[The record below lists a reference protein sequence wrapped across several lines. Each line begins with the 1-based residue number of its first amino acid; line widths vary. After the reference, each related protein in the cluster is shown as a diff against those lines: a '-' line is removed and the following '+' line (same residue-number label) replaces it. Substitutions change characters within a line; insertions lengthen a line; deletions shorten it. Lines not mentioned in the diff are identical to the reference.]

1 MGNVHHLPD
10 QPHLPNV
17 HLLILGGSS
26 DDRRR
31 LAHTNVPDTHVVV
44 PLDSGTLP
52 FVRAGDVVLPPSP
65 RVLLL
70 HDVECAFPNAQVGGT
85 RLVLT
90 QSTYLLQTW
99 IDRLSDSDCII
110 ATADRAALERCA
122 PEALRGRGPWGAFT
136 IVDTSTPITTEDT
149 GATEEQA
156 RQVTSVSSESSVVGR
171 LLARAYA
178 ASASTDRL
186 RLCRDAAASEPS
198 SAVAWLALASACR
211 ETQDADGAR
220 GAIDSAAALAPEWEA
235 VHYESGKLWLACDDM
250 PRARDGFQHA
260 ADLMPTFSAAFSNL
274 GAMLGELDETDAGL
288 AALQQALAHDP
299 RSFTVWN
306 NVGVVLRELGRLDES
321 EEALRRVIEIAP
333 EFVFGHY
340 NLGHT
345 LFLSGKYAEA
355 LRAYEEGQHRD
366 PEKNRRQGCRLAI
379 VRLVTGDA
387 AGAERDLWRCAS
399 AAAPDEREDLLLEA
413 YEIASHVATNHPE
426 WHADV
431 ANSPYRAFLD
441 RVAASISKSGKL

>member
-1 MGNVHHLPD
+1 
-10 QPHLPNV
+10 V
-17 HLLILGGSS
+17 HLLVIGRSA

-31 LAHTNVPDTHVVV
+31 VAQTRVPATHAVFIIDTE
-44 PLDSGTLP
+44 TLP
-52 FVRAGDVVLPPSP
+52 FTRARDVELPPPP

-70 HDVECAFPNAQVGGT
+70 HDVECAFPIAQVGGT

-122 PEALRGRGPWGAFT
+122 PESLRGRGPWGRFEV
-136 IVDTSTPITTEDT
+136 VDLGNSGGHINTKDT
-149 GATEEQA
+149 KDTEE
-156 RQVTSVSSESSVVGR
+156 TKEKPSSVSSVSDQPSNR

-178 ASASTDRL
+178 LSDPAERL
-186 RLCRDAAASEPS
+186 RLCREATERAPESPG
-198 SAVAWLALASACR
+198 AWLALASACR
-211 ETQDADGAR
+211 ETQDAAGAR
-220 GAIDSAAALAPEWEA
+220 EAIDCAVALAPEWEA

-274 GAMLGELDETDAGL
+274 GATLGELDETDAGL

-321 EEALRRVIEIAP
+321 AQALQRVIEIAP

-355 LRAYEEGQHRD
+355 LRAYEEGQRRD

-379 VRLVTGDA
+379 ARLVTGDA

-413 YEIASHVATNHPE
+413 YEIASRVATNHPE
-426 WHADV
+426 WHAD
-431 ANSPYRAFLD
+431 AADSPYRAFLD

>member
-1 MGNVHHLPD
+1 MR
-10 QPHLPNV
+10 
-17 HLLILGGSS
+17 LLILGGSS

-31 LAHTNVPDTHVVV
+31 LAHAHVPGSHTVVL
-44 PLDSGTLP
+44 LDSGTLP

-65 RVLLL
+65 RVVLL
-70 HDVECAFPNAQVGGT
+70 HDVECAFPNAQLGGT

-99 IDRLSDSDCII
+99 IDRLSESDCII
-110 ATADRAALERCA
+110 ATADREALERCA
-122 PEALRGRGPWGAFT
+122 PEALRGRGPWGRFEV
-136 IVDTSTPITTEDT
+136 VDLDNSGGHINTKDT
-149 GATEEQA
+149 KDTEETKKKPSF
-156 RQVTSVSSESSVVGR
+156 VSSVSSVSNQPSNQ

-178 ASASTDRL
+178 LSDPAERL
-186 RLCRDAAASEPS
+186 RLCREATEHAPS
-198 SAVAWLALASACR
+198 AAVAFLALASACR
-211 ETQDADGAR
+211 ETQDAAGAR
-220 GAIDSAAALAPEWEA
+220 EAIDCAAALAPGWAA

-250 PRARDGFQHA
+250 PRAREGFQHA
-260 ADLMPTFSAAFSNL
+260 AHLMPTFSAAFSNL
-274 GAMLGELDETDAGL
+274 GATLGELGDTDAGL
-288 AALQQALAHDP
+288 AALQQALVHDP

-355 LRAYEEGQHRD
+355 LCAYEEGQHRD

-379 VRLVTGDA
+379 MRLVTGDA
-387 AGAERDLWRCAS
+387 AGAERDLWRYAS
-399 AAAPDEREDLLLEA
+399 AAPPEERDDLLLEA
-413 YEIASHVATNHPE
+413 YEIARRIATNHPE
-426 WHADV
+426 WHAD
-431 ANSPYRAFLD
+431 AADSPYRGFLD
-441 RVAASISKSGKL
+441 RIAASISKSGKL